1 MNKELRQYFITGI
14 GTGVGKT
21 ICSAMLAKLW
31 QTAYWKPIQ
40 SGDLNQSD
48 SMMLN
53 HLLDH
58 KIQIFKERFRLHT
71 AASPH
76 QSAYLDGLEM
86 HLEDFE
92 LPHKHLDL
100 LVEGAGGLFVP
111 INDKDCIIDLIKKLA
126 LPTILVCRDYLG
138 AINHSLLSIKALEN
152 YQIPI
157 PYLVLNGG
165 FNPYSQEIL
174 LNNLPVDC
182 KVISIPE
189 LADLDAK
196 SLQIAQSK
204 IAIMER

>member
-1 MNKELRQYFITGI
+1 MNIKPRQYFITGI

-21 ICSAMLAKLW
+21 ICSAMLAQLW
-31 QTAYWKPIQ
+31 QMAYWKPIQ
-40 SGDLNQSD
+40 SGDLEQSD

-76 QSAYLDGLEM
+76 QSAYMDGIEM

-92 LPHKHLDL
+92 LPDKHIDL

-111 INDKDCIIDLIKKLA
+111 INDKECIIDLIKKLA
-126 LPTILVCRDYLG
+126 IPAILVCRDYLG

-152 YQIPI
+152 HQIPLH
-157 PYLVLNGG
+157 YLVLNGE
-165 FNPYSQEIL
+165 FNPFSKKIL
-174 LNNLPVDC
+174 LKHMPEDC
-182 KVISIPE
+182 RLIKIPD
-189 LADLDAK
+189 LAGLNPAHMQ
-196 SLQIAQSK
+196 LALSK
-204 IAIMER
+204 ITIEK

>member
-1 MNKELRQYFITGI
+1 MNIKPRQYFVTGI

-21 ICSAMLAKLW
+21 ICSAMLAQLW
-31 QTAYWKPIQ
+31 QMAYWKPIQ

-76 QSAYLDGLEM
+76 QSAFLDGIEM

-92 LPHKHLDL
+92 LPNKPIDL

-111 INDKDCIIDLIKKLA
+111 INDKECIIDLIKKLA
-126 LPTILVCRDYLG
+126 IPTILVCRDYLG
-138 AINHSLLSIKALEN
+138 TINHSLLSIKALEN
-152 YQIPI
+152 HEIPLH
-157 PYLVLNGG
+157 YLVLNGE
-165 FNPYSQEIL
+165 FNPFSKEIL
-174 LNNLPVDC
+174 MKHMPEDC
-182 KVISIPE
+182 RLIQMPE
-189 LADLDAK
+189 LEGLNP
-196 SLQIAQSK
+196 AQMQHALSK
-204 IAIMER
+204 ITIEN